1 MKKKS
6 LNEFYDDMPVNKD
19 LFDYEALTAPPLQS
33 LIPAEVDNEMY
44 RIATSISLSGNLK
57 EKYKLMDELMA
68 KYDFTM
74 LARGTNRSVYAC
86 NYNPDIV
93 VKVGYDRSG
102 ITDAANEFKNQTFL
116 KPFCSKCFDVSR
128 SGAIGLFERVIPI
141 KHQEEFASIAEDVFD
156 MLTQHIL
163 GRYILQDIGS
173 DYYMNYGIRDN
184 FGPVLLDYPYLFE
197 LDGKKLKCNNLD
209 TRIGLQ
215 CDGHIDYD
223 DGFNHLVCDKCGKI
237 YDARELA
244 LERIK
249 EDTLNHIYTGIG
261 KGDRKMKLTSNGK
274 TIFDSKKGGALD
286 SQQQPKVNPKKEVVE
301 SSEVVVV
308 HKKPEPQVE
317 VLTGYQQ
324 PEQQTQQIFNTDNNT
339 SNFMANCQD
348 LLEEA
353 YRRGMIDG
361 KHIAEDQIRSRK
373 QSQQQVQQ
381 AVEIKPRTIEELDLI
396 QNQSY
401 RNYTPKKETAD
412 DSNINRGF
420 GRSFDGKPF
429 DNKNEQTRTS
439 RPLSKNRGFYHAKK
453 DFGLKVDVK
462 PEKKPVIKQEP
473 KQVKQDTQ
481 QSKRQQMSIA
491 EYNSK
496 LTRTVSSAVLDICLD
511 WNETDDS
518 MIFGIIY
525 GILNYCKITESD
537 YLKFDRD
544 ETLQIAEKITD
555 FVEKEMEDKG
565 YTIDRS
571 NQENETEDELK
582 LEEPADGNL
591 KLEPIS
597 DETDANSYAAKTK
610 DIDFPENFN
619 EPPKKD
625 QATIET
631 ENLFKQALDSI
642 SNPTAD
648 PNDTSVSEE
657 LQKKINE
664 QLNKQ

>member
-286 SQQQPKVNPKKEVVE
+286 SQQQPKVDPKKEVVE

-339 SNFMANCQD
+339 SNFMSNCQD

-361 KHIAEDQIRSRK
+361 KHIAEDQIRQRK
-373 QSQQQVQQ
+373 QPQQQPQQ
-381 AVEIKPRTIEELDLI
+381 AVEIKPRTIEELDLK
-396 QNQSY
+396 QTQPY
-401 RNYTPKKETAD
+401 RNYTPKKETAN
-412 DSNINRGF
+412 DSYISRGF

-473 KQVKQDTQ
+473 KQDNQPK
-481 QSKRQQMSIA
+481 KQQMTTA

-537 YLKFDRD
+537 YFKFDRD